1 MADTKVPVADEKF
14 PEDVSEMSIRD
25 ATDASSIYID
35 PEKEKA
41 CLRKFDKYFMPQAFI
56 FLLLNYLDRSN
67 LGNAVIFGFS
77 TEIGLKGNEF
87 GNINTLF
94 FVTYVLFEIPWV
106 MAVKRF
112 GPNIVLGAALTS
124 WSVVTLGT
132 GFVQNYHQAIACRML
147 LGACEAG
154 VAPGLAYIF
163 STIYPQE
170 SVAKRI
176 AMTNFANATSGAFGG
191 LIAYGIQMMGEQ
203 RGISGEYSSASC
215 RPK

>member
-1 MADTKVPVADEKF
+1 MADIKTPVAVDEKVQ
-14 PEDVSEMSIRD
+14 PENASELSMIG
-25 ATDASSIYID
+25 DASSIYID

-41 CLRKFDKYFMPQAFI
+41 CLRRFDKFFMPQAFI

-67 LGNAVIFGFS
+67 LGNAVIFGFK
-77 TEIGLKGNEF
+77 EELGLVGNEF

-112 GPNIVLGAALTS
+112 GPNKVLAAALAS
-124 WSVVTLGT
+124 WSIVTLGT
-132 GFVQNYHQAIACRML
+132 GFIHTYHQAIAVRML

-154 VAPGLAYIF
+154 VAPGFAYIF

-176 AMTNFANATSGAFGG
+176 AMTNFANAVSGAFGG
-191 LIAYGIQMMGEQ
+191 LIAYGIQMSTLFFDH
-203 RGISGEYSSASC
+203 IAS
-215 RPK
+215 